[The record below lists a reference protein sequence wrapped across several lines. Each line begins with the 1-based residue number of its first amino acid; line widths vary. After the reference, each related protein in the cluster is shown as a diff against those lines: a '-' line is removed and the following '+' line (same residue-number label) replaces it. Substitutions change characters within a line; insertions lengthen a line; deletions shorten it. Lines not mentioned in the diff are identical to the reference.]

1 MFQYLI
7 YRLCFLSFSFILF
20 LSRIF
25 FSSLSLSVSLSCFDS
40 LSLYLVS
47 SFSQVLNEP
56 IYLQLEDL
64 LKMQQNNETRLQ
76 MERVWLNVNLL
87 IHFLNTNFLGSK

>member
-1 MFQYLI
+1 M
-7 YRLCFLSFSFILF
+7 
-20 LSRIF
+20 
-25 FSSLSLSVSLSCFDS
+25 
-40 LSLYLVS
+40 
-47 SFSQVLNEP
+47 LNEP

-87 IHFLNTNFLGSK
+87 IHFLNTNFLGGK

>member
-1 MFQYLI
+1 MNFLTRSFMFRRPSPLHT
-7 YRLCFLSFSFILF
+7 
-20 LSRIF
+20 
-25 FSSLSLSVSLSCFDS
+25 
-40 LSLYLVS
+40 
-47 SFSQVLNEP
+47 QVLNEP

-87 IHFLNTNFLGSK
+87 IHFLNTNFLGGK